1 MTSLPDSHSSVPD
14 SRDVH
19 LVPGIVAKAKDFRM
33 RYVTESGGSLP
44 ICRIVGQRPSFTT
57 VRSPSGT
64 GKSTLLERF
73 VGRLRDRTVSSVD
86 DLDFT
91 LTARDGS
98 HPSVAI
104 GIVPQNPPLVK
115 HWSLQRL
122 LCAESWA
129 AKAAFGSNWN
139 GLGRRV
145 LGELSGGQQ
154 RRVYACS
161 VTESLEQRSA
171 DAAILILDETI
182 DGLNPDGAGEFI
194 DHLVT
199 AWSER
204 QQRPLHILLV
214 THLPTIAAVC
224 AVEVFRISLGVVRD
238 TASELTVRVAVVAP

>member
-1 MTSLPDSHSSVPD
+1 
-14 SRDVH
+14 
-19 LVPGIVAKAKDFRM
+19 M
-33 RYVTESGGSLP
+33 RYVTESGSSLP
-44 ICRIVGQRPSFTT
+44 ICRIVEQRLSLTT

-73 VGRLRDRTVSSVD
+73 VGRLRDRASSSVGE
-86 DLDFT
+86 LDFT
-91 LTARDGS
+91 LTARDGT

-122 LCAESWA
+122 LRAENWT
-129 AKAAFGSNWN
+129 AKAAFGADAWN
-139 GLGRRV
+139 GFSRRV

-161 VTESLEQRSA
+161 VTESLEQRPA
-171 DAAILILDETI
+171 DAAILILDETL
-182 DGLNPDGAGEFI
+182 DGLNPGGAGEFI
-194 DHLVT
+194 DRLAS

-214 THLPTIAAVC
+214 THLPAIDSER
-224 AVEVFRISLGVVRD
+224 AVEISSVSLGVVKES
-238 TASELTVRVAVVAP
+238 AEELTVRVTVGT